1 MSERQKLSHEN
12 LVYQVISEQE
22 RVNAGEI
29 TPVVLSKLV
38 SLVKE
43 ENPSIDK
50 EMVRTDIENML
61 GKKLFL
67 FELIDDN
74 FVGVEQKKI
83 SLDDLNKNTLLIASK
98 EKI

>member
-1 MSERQKLSHEN
+1 MSERRKLSHEN

-50 EMVRTDIENML
+50 EMIRTDIENML

>member
-1 MSERQKLSHEN
+1 MSERRKLSHEN
-12 LVYQVISEQE
+12 LVYQVIFEQE

-50 EMVRTDIENML
+50 EMIRTDIENML